1 MLPLEVPPY
10 LTIAASLWRALSSSD
25 YDHMHLQS
33 LPQLWQAAIA
43 SACNPVNPK
52 ALDLTDVALLGEIV
66 AFPPSSPVKP
76 NRIIESTSSGQKDC
90 PRRPIIAPSYSILSM
105 VNIIVM
111 LTSDH
116 SKQTAEAASMCQ
128 GKSQPLCGEGLSQ
141 SLVDQVAP
149 QSSRGIQ
156 SQVQNQHNTPC
167 LLATTKQM
175 VAQRMDK
182 PSATHHKTSL
192 RSALLVTKLISLTQA
207 TNVNSSGSQTVT
219 GILWSTLV
227 AIGHSMQ
234 HQLNQECCGR
244 NKAKSPIEQGDSFC

>member
-10 LTIAASLWRALSSSD
+10 PTIATSVWRALSSLD
-25 YDHMHLQS
+25 YDHMQLQS

-43 SACNPVNPK
+43 SACNPVSAK
-52 ALDLTDVALLGEIV
+52 ALDLTDVAVLGEIV
-66 AFPPSSPVKP
+66 ALPPSSPVKP
-76 NRIIESTSSGQKDC
+76 DRIIGSTSSGQKDC
-90 PRRPIIAPSYSILSM
+90 PRRPITAPLQLILSM
-105 VNIIVM
+105 VNIIVV

-116 SKQTAEAASMCQ
+116 SKQGAEAANMCQ
-128 GKSQPLCGEGLSQ
+128 GKQQPLCGEGFSQ

-156 SQVQNQHNTPC
+156 SRVQNQHSTQR
-167 LLATTKQM
+167 LLATTEPM

-182 PSATHHKTSL
+182 FSATHHKTSL
-192 RSALLVTKLISLTQA
+192 RSALLLTKLISLTQA
-207 TNVNSSGSQTVT
+207 TSVNSNSNETVT

-234 HQLNQECCGR
+234 QQLNQEYCGR
-244 NKAKSPIEQGDSFC
+244 SKAKSPIDQGDSFS